1 MNQAK
6 NQDSNTVQTKE
17 KLKKKNL
24 LVGWTIGILA
34 IALYV
39 FVIYF
44 K

>member
-1 MNQAK
+1 MNQDK
-6 NQDSNTVQTKE
+6 NVVQTKE

-24 LVGWTIGILA
+24 MVGWFIGILA